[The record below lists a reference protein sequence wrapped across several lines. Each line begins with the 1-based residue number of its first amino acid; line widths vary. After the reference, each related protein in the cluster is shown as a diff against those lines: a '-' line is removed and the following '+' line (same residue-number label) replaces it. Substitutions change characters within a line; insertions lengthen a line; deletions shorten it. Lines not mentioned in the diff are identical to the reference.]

1 MPPILLMKRTLDDL
15 DNLDDFDD
23 YDESEE
29 EEEIEEPQPKRLR
42 NESPKAKEE
51 ETREKNDQV
60 KEKDVADRVVE
71 LLVPRLETQ
80 MQQLVNGAAMRML
93 DVLGQKLARLESRID
108 EMHSEWKKSA
118 ANSLPNVTREDVRK
132 QQLAGQQY
140 QFGNRHQS
148 AVQQYYGR
156 TQVPPSTAS
165 AAPHTDAS
173 SRPDDALQSFFQEA
187 AQAAD
192 NPAIVCP
199 PNNRRAPFMARR
211 PKPLAT
217 PAFLPTIQPNRA
229 VNFPHGTADLAH
241 EDAPQYRLQRGSES
255 VMELWHEFFVGSA
268 EKPAI
273 NELDHKYGSAWRWK
287 DSKEGVYYSMRRVV
301 IDEIQARV
309 EARCP
314 NATGATGDV
323 WLAVCEE
330 MDCERISKQ
339 FSLNQFI
346 FELKRRDRTV
356 PAPTPKVYNP
366 LDPYPPPAPVL
377 SRTTPSVQKLWTEWF
392 VGKSSYNGYATFPS
406 IIEVNRRYGNS
417 WRQFTTSEY
426 NIYLK
431 RRCIIDIAL
440 RRIVELGGD
449 KTETTK
455 KVLKSMDAERVA
467 QSLSLVQY
475 HAWAREKYGY
485 HASTRTHLPKH
496 VADLGEA
503 PEEAVELEARTR
515 VQQDDEDGM
524 FRENSADIDTAIL
537 DHEPESE
544 SSGRPMTDGQDQNS
558 SVPPSPASL
567 G

>member
-15 DNLDDFDD
+15 DNLDNLDDFDD
-23 YDESEE
+23 YDESE

-148 AVQQYYGR
+148 AVQQWYGR

-192 NPAIVCP
+192 NPAI
-199 PNNRRAPFMARR
+199 
-211 PKPLAT
+211 
-217 PAFLPTIQPNRA
+217 PNRA

-392 VGKSSYNGYATFPS
+392 VGKSSYNGC
-406 IIEVNRRYGNS
+406 RRYGNS

-537 DHEPESE
+537 DHERESE